1 MPRIN
6 LLPWREAERKRKR
19 QEFFVGVIGAVV
31 IALLLG
37 IAVNLQLEG
46 AISSQNERNQLIKD
60 QIAEVNKQITEIVDL
75 EAKKSRLQARIEV
88 IEQLQRSRPV
98 VVHLFDQLVKT
109 LPDGVHYTSVKQ
121 VGATL
126 QLAGVAQS
134 STRVSALMRNIESS
148 EYLTEP
154 SLGKVATTNNG
165 AEFTLSAKQT
175 GHSADQIEMPGTA
188 SKSKRGKRAG
198 VGP

>member
-6 LLPWREAERKRKR
+6 LLPWREADRKRKR
-19 QEFFVGVIGAVV
+19 QEFIVGAVGAVV

-37 IAVNLQLEG
+37 LAVNLRLES

-60 QIAEVNKQITEIVDL
+60 QIADVDKQITEILDL
-75 EAKKSRLQARIEV
+75 EARKEKLKARIEV

-98 VVHLFDQLVKT
+98 VVHLFDQLVRT
-109 LPDGVHYTSVKQ
+109 LPDGVYYTAVKQ
-121 VGATL
+121 TGNQL
-126 QLAGVAQS
+126 QFSGVAQS

-148 EYLTEP
+148 EYLTDP
-154 SLGKVATTNNG
+154 SLAKVATTNNG
-165 AEFTLSAKQT
+165 SEFTLSAKQT
-175 GHSADQIEMPGTA
+175 GQTSEPVTSRKGPAQ
-188 SKSKRGKRAG
+188 RGKKAG

>member
-19 QEFFVGVIGAVV
+19 QEFGVGIIGAIV

-37 IAVNLQLEG
+37 LAVNLQLEG
-46 AISSQNERNQLIKD
+46 AISSQNARNQLIKD

-98 VVHLFDQLVKT
+98 VVHLFDQLVRT
-109 LPDGVHYTSVKQ
+109 LPDGVHFKSVKQ
-121 VGATL
+121 VGGTL
-126 QLAGVAQS
+126 QFEGIAQS

-148 EYLTEP
+148 EYLSEP
-154 SLGKVATTNNG
+154 SLGKVATTKDG
-165 AEFTLSAKQT
+165 SEFTLSAKQA
-175 GHSADQIEMPGTA
+175 GHSTEEVVAPRSQTQ
-188 SKSKRGKRAG
+188 RGKKAG
-198 VGP
+198 VTP